1 MSEASGESTG
11 GERPGGDEH
20 LVEQVRLSLELLEAL
35 PDDDPD
41 LDRLQRWQR
50 ARLDATYADL
60 SSQDTYRDACHF
72 FLDELYGG
80 KDMRQRDRQLERAVP
95 VMRRFLPDRLLFA
108 VGEAMRLQWMSLQLD
123 AQLAGHLDGELDQP
137 GYARAYRSMEAW
149 SERNEQVHL
158 IGDLGRLLAETVQKP
173 MIRRLV
179 RWMRRP
185 AEAAGFGLL
194 QQFLMEGLDAFA
206 AMGEQAFV
214 FVETIERREREAL
227 EAMQAGSDWPFEP
240 WIGQGPEIEGRTEE

>member
-1 MSEASGESTG
+1 MSGESTKSET
-11 GERPGGDEH
+11 GERSSGSEH

-35 PDDDPD
+35 PADEPD
-41 LDRLQRWQR
+41 LENLQRWQR

-60 SSQDTYRDACHF
+60 ASQDRYRDACYF

-108 VGEAMRLQWMSLQLD
+108 VGEAMRLQWMSLALD
-123 AQLAGHLDGELDQP
+123 ARLAEHVEGVLDQP
-137 GYARAYRSMEAW
+137 AYARAYREMAAW
-149 SERNEQVHL
+149 SERDEQIHL

-206 AMGEQAFV
+206 AMGKDAFT
-214 FVETIERREREAL
+214 FVETIETRERQAL
-227 EAMQAGSDWPFEP
+227 EAMQAGDDWPFER
-240 WIGQGPEIEGRTEE
+240 WIGKGPEPD